1 MRIHFILVN
10 ENVKQYAIQQIQ
22 SLPIDADK
30 PLVIEV
36 KEKTR
41 SLDQN
46 AKLWATLTD
55 ISEQIEWYG
64 KKLSPEDWKHIFSAS
79 LSKQEVVPGL
89 DGDFIVLGKSTS
101 KMTITQMRDL
111 IELAQAFGAER
122 GVIFND

>member
-1 MRIHFILVN
+1 MRKHFILVN

-64 KKLSPEDWKHIFSAS
+64 KKFNPEDWKHIFSAS

>member
-1 MRIHFILVN
+1 MRKHFILVN